1 MASKKK
7 AKAASKFVS
16 FQALGNQEVQVG
28 INSKNRTLGAFI
40 KQNIPPSWNLSNFAL
55 RVNDRSVE
63 MDYVLNNG
71 DRISA
76 APNVAG
82 GQPKA

>member
-1 MASKKK
+1 MAAKKK
-7 AKAASKFVS
+7 AKFVS
-16 FQALGNQEVQVG
+16 FEALGNKEVRIG
-28 INSKNRTLGAFI
+28 LTAKNRTLAAFI
-40 KQNIPPSWNLSNFAL
+40 RANIPPTWNMDQFAL
-55 RVNDRSVE
+55 RVNDRAVE

-82 GQPKA
+82 GR

>member
-1 MASKKK
+1 MAKKK
-7 AKAASKFVS
+7 AAKPTAKYATFE
-16 FQALGNQEVQVG
+16 ALGNKEVKVLLTA
-28 INSKNRTLGAFI
+28 KNRTLAAFI
-40 KQNIPPSWNLSNFAL
+40 KANIPPTWNMDQFAL
-55 RVNDRSVE
+55 RVNDRQVE

-82 GQPKA
+82 GVR